1 MEIAEAKDMEQAGT
15 GDMMGLSDTIREL
28 QKKGYKENFVP
39 CYDHLTFGS
48 GYLKVYPRDIVF
60 DDIFRFEN
68 SSDPA
73 DQSILYAIS
82 YPALNI
88 KGLLVDS
95 YGVYHDELSKAMIER
110 IKASREMTR
119 AHKDLI

>member
-48 GYLKVYPRDIVF
+48 GYLKVYPRDIIF

-68 SSDPA
+68 SSDPS

-82 YPALNI
+82 YPALNV

-110 IKASREMTR
+110 IKASRELTR
-119 AHKDLI
+119 SHKELI